1 MIMLGFEQDLF
12 SNNYPQHGAGHM
24 KKGFTLIETIM
35 MIVILGILA
44 AVVALKY
51 MSVNK
56 DAELATAKQFGGAL
70 KTAASFYLSRML
82 LNGSANPKPDRFNSF
97 VGFNEGSS
105 DMNFIYVTNS
115 IRGLLAN
122 PSAMVGIDDVT
133 IKFDF
138 KSGATAVYT
147 LDPATGNVTDSFSGF
162 E

>member
-1 MIMLGFEQDLF
+1 LVQTDLIEK
-12 SNNYPQHGAGHM
+12 NTYLQQGASLM

-56 DAELATAKQFGGAL
+56 DAELAAAKQFGGSL
-70 KTAASFYLSRML
+70 KTAASFYLNRML
-82 LNGSANPKPDRFNSF
+82 LNGSQNPKPDSFNSF
-97 VGFNEGSS
+97 VGYNEGSS

-115 IRGLLAN
+115 IRGLLAD
-122 PSAMVGIDDVT
+122 PGAKVGIDNVT
-133 IKFDF
+133 IRFDF

-147 LDPATGNVTDSFSGF
+147 LDPASGSVTDTFTGF